1 MSTTK
6 TDNKEKPKS
15 APVPPVETPDQEAPK
30 KANG

>member
-15 APVPPVETPDQEAPK
+15 IPVAPAEGTDQSAPK